1 MDAVPVSAGSETTL
15 SADGRVLVP
24 SVVREWAMLVPF
36 GETRINYAFVEDPG
50 DGRTTEVRTVNAAPP
65 GGKAP

>member
-1 MDAVPVSAGSETTL
+1 
-15 SADGRVLVP
+15 
-24 SVVREWAMLVPF
+24 VVREWAMLVPF